1 MAGRLRQLVGVA
13 VVSATMLIAAAPSAA
28 ADSVAHVAA
37 RAQAPLTELG
47 QPSLVTVPGGG
58 VVQRYE
64 QRVGGLP
71 VLGAEAVVVAPSGS
85 APMLVADST
94 AADVA
99 PQDAAGAISRE
110 RAVAAARSA
119 TGARRLR
126 APAGAQL
133 GVDPATGTLAWQV
146 SLPAADPIADYLVT
160 LDARTSETLRSRDL
174 LRHATGTAAIYSPNP
189 VVMQG
194 AYTGLRDR
202 RDKDSPL
209 LTSLRTTLPLER
221 LEGAKGCLSGTYVE
235 ARLGR
240 KGKKVCESS
249 LDFTGVTRSNNR
261 FEALMAYFHIDRTR
275 AYADSLGLS
284 KPLRSK
290 PQRVLANAIPDDNS
304 FYSSMTHELVLGT
317 GGVDDG
323 EDADVIVHE
332 YGHSLQ
338 DQAAPSSLQKREG
351 ATMGEGF
358 GDYVAAMMSA
368 LTTGGSPFDTCIFD
382 WDGVSYS
389 PTGTCGRVADR
400 SYDVDKAEQKCRKEI
415 HCVGEVWSSTLFA
428 LRSALGADTQGRS
441 VMDRVA
447 LESNFMLT
455 KKSNFADGARALL
468 AADQLLYAGAHA
480 PTIEA
485 AMVQRKFCKSSGC

>member
-1 MAGRLRQLVGVA
+1 
-13 VVSATMLIAAAPSAA
+13 
-28 ADSVAHVAA
+28 
-37 RAQAPLTELG
+37 
-47 QPSLVTVPGGG
+47 
-58 VVQRYE
+58 
-64 QRVGGLP
+64 
-71 VLGAEAVVVAPSGS
+71 
-85 APMLVADST
+85 
-94 AADVA
+94 
-99 PQDAAGAISRE
+99 
-110 RAVAAARSA
+110 
-119 TGARRLR
+119 
-126 APAGAQL
+126 
-133 GVDPATGTLAWQV
+133 
-146 SLPAADPIADYLVT
+146 
-160 LDARTSETLRSRDL
+160 
-174 LRHATGTAAIYSPNP
+174 
-189 VVMQG
+189 MQG